1 MFFQLFSDVSIFFFL
16 ILFKH
21 RNRNASCVL
30 DEPHINHHYL
40 ELSCRDARSNL
51 QCLGPVS
58 SDLWNFFL
66 FGTIVKTFQL
76 TETYVP
82 DSTKSPGFQ
91 DFIKTYSVDRG
102 CLNGNFIM
110 ITLHTSIHWVLLLST
125 RLNHFFNSSVK
136 LG

>member
-82 DSTKSPGFQ
+82 DSFWFSGFYNNIFRWQRLSKRKLHYDYASHSDTLSSVIKHSTKSFFWFVSQ
-91 DFIKTYSVDRG
+91 
-102 CLNGNFIM
+102 
-110 ITLHTSIHWVLLLST
+110 T
-125 RLNHFFNSSVK
+125 RLE
-136 LG
+136 